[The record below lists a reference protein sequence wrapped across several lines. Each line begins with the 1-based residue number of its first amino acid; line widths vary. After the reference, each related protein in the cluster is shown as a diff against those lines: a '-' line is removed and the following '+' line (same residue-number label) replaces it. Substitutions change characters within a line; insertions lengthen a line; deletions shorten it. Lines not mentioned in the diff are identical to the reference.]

1 MKISAH
7 PPTRPERKRFLFLFC
22 MFFTMLLTAQN
33 RQDYYILAK
42 SGYSLEPIQK
52 ITNLDETIT
61 LDLIDNTLEIFFNSL
76 PIYYFHKAFPTAT
89 TPYLQRVYLLTLTND
104 TYLQSIFDR
113 TEIEYVELVEKEDRL
128 LYAPDDF
135 YGLPNANPSTQL
147 DLIKAQKAWN
157 ITHGDP
163 NIIAGIVDTYFE
175 TTHEDLANQ
184 ILQNFDDNPSGNHH
198 GTKVAGF
205 VAAQTDNSIG
215 ISGIGF
221 NTKLITFANGNSTN
235 QVLLLS
241 QIPGVRVINISWPS
255 GCSYSP
261 FHAAIYQEIWENG
274 VVVVCAAGNGPN
286 GNSCGNGHDY
296 LYPAAYDYTIA
307 VTSVGH
313 VYPVGTDDPILG
325 KRDWKDVHEKI
336 IGDPSSCHTHNDKV
350 DICAPG
356 YHMTSTSN
364 GNNYFDNG
372 NGTSYASPIVVG
384 VVALMLAVNP
394 NLTPD
399 QVRNI
404 LKNTADDIYQ
414 IPENAPYIGLLGTG
428 RVNAYRAVLEAQCM
442 LNPNP
447 ELDLMVRNSEEDDG
461 TEPDTTTEYLWR
473 STDIWVRNQNDGRN
487 IQEHQNPVYDPN
499 NPNYVY
505 VRVTNN
511 SCVTSS
517 GNDILKLYWAKA
529 NTSLFWDDY
538 WTGDIIINGVSM
550 GDEVNALNIPV
561 LEPGQE
567 AIIEFEWN
575 VPNPQDYI
583 GINPNPWH
591 FCLLSRIESIED
603 PITYPEVTAITQN
616 VKNNNNI
623 AWKNTTVVDMYPNTP
638 SQIGAVVAVSNP
650 FSTVKAFNL
659 QFVKGTNETGLAI
672 YEEAEVSAELDDVLY
687 DAWVS
692 GGMQGQNFTS
702 TSVASK
708 KRIATGNNMTFNNI
722 LFDPNE
728 IGTVYVKFNF
738 LTSQLT
744 TKKDFVYHV
753 IQRDA
758 VTNEII
764 GGETYEVHKRP
775 RPTFSANAG
784 TDEEIN
790 KNESVTITAGQL
802 NEAAIYNW
810 YDPDGNLIYTGT
822 DLTVSPAVTQTYKL
836 EIITDLDG
844 FKDYDEVEVTVNP
857 YLLQSLVPNPASNS
871 VTINYDVSVASSAY
885 LMVTNTSTSSSN
897 NYILDTTVLQ
907 TTLDISTYPVGL
919 YSVALVCNGQI
930 QQSKILVKQ

>member
-1 MKISAH
+1 MV
-7 PPTRPERKRFLFLFC
+7 
-22 MFFTMLLTAQN
+22 
-33 RQDYYILAK
+33 AK
-42 SGYSLEPIQK
+42 SNYSLEPIQR
-52 ITNLDETIT
+52 ITKPDGTIT
-61 LDLIDNTLEIFFNSL
+61 LDLIDNSLEVFLNSL
-76 PIYYFHKAFPTAT
+76 PVYYFQKAFPTST
-89 TPYLQRVYLLTLTND
+89 TPYLKRVYRITLNND
-104 TYLQSIFDR
+104 TYFQSIFDR
-113 TEIEYVELVEKEDRL
+113 NEIEYVELTTIEGEP
-128 LYAPDDF
+128 LYTPDDF
-135 YGLPNANPSTQL
+135 DGLNGDPMTQL
-147 DLIKAQKAWN
+147 DLIKARPAWN
-157 ITHGDP
+157 VTQGDP
-163 NIIAGIVDTYFE
+163 NVIVGIVDTYFE

-184 ILQNFDDNPSGNHH
+184 ILQNIDDNVSIHHH

-205 VAAQTDNSIG
+205 VAADTDNSLG

-221 NTKLITFANGNSTN
+221 KTKLITQANGLSTN

-241 QIPGVRVINISWPS
+241 QIPGVKVINGSWYDT
-255 GCSYSP
+255 CSFS
-261 FHAAIYQEIWENG
+261 AINAQVYEEIWNSG
-274 VVVVCAAGNGPN
+274 VVVIFAAGNG
-286 GNSCGNGHDY
+286 GTCGGPTNY
-296 LYPAAYDYTIA
+296 VYPAAYDHTIA

-313 VYPVGTDDPILG
+313 VYPVGTNDPNVG
-325 KRDWKDVHEKI
+325 MRDWKDVHEKY
-336 IGDPSSCHTHNDKV
+336 IGDPTSTHQHNDKV
-350 DICAPG
+350 DISAPG

-364 GNNYFDNG
+364 GNSYFDNG
-372 NGTSYASPIVVG
+372 NGTSYASPTVAG
-384 VVALMLAVNP
+384 VAALVLAANP

-404 LKNTADDIYQ
+404 LKSTADNIYQ

-442 LNPNP
+442 LNPNA

-461 TEPDTTTEYLWR
+461 TEPDITTEYLWR
-473 STDIWVRNQNDGRN
+473 SNDIWVRNQNDGRN
-487 IQEHQNPVYDPN
+487 VQEHQNPEYDPT

-538 WTGDIIINGVSM
+538 WTGNIFINGVSM
-550 GDEVNALNIPV
+550 GDEVAALNIPV

-567 AIIEFEWN
+567 AIMEFEWD

-583 GINPNPWH
+583 EINPNPWH
-591 FCLLSRIESIED
+591 FCLLSRIESTDD
-603 PITYPEVTAITQN
+603 PMTFPEVSTITQN

-623 AWKNTTVVDMYPNTP
+623 AWKNTTVVDIYPNLA
-638 SQIGAVVAVSNP
+638 SQIGGVVAVSNP
-650 FSTVKAFNL
+650 FSTIKAFNL
-659 QFVKGTNETGLAI
+659 QFVKETNEPGQAV
-672 YEEAEVSAELDDVLY
+672 YDEAEVSIEMDSILY
-687 DAWVS
+687 DAWFR
-692 GGMQGQNFTS
+692 GGNQGLNYDS
-702 TSVASK
+702 TKVPGK
-708 KRIATGNNMTFNNI
+708 KIATANNMTFNNI

-744 TKKDFVYHV
+744 TKNDFVYHV

-775 RPTFSANAG
+775 RPVFDADAG

-790 KNESVTITAGQL
+790 KNESVTIIADQI
-802 NEAAIYNW
+802 NEAAVYNW

-822 DLTVSPAVTQTYKL
+822 DLTVAPDVTQTYKL

-844 FKDYDEVEVTVNP
+844 FKDYDEIEVTVNP
-857 YLLQSLVPNPASNS
+857 YLLQSLVPNPASN
-871 VTINYDVSVASSAY
+871 VVEVNYDAEDATSAY
-885 LMVTNTSTSSSN
+885 LMVTNTSNGTSN
-897 NYILDTTVLQ
+897 NYILDTTEFH
-907 TTLDISTYPVGL
+907 TNLDISSYPAGL

-930 QQSKILVKQ
+930 QQSKTLAKQ